1 MSTLARQYHKQI
13 ADQTLPKN
21 KTRLEILRRLEL
33 IAQSIKGLMKY
44 EQERMY
50 APRPSTPLTW
60 STALTE
66 PRIDEILS
74 LALHDQYQLRYRRNR
89 VALQP

>member
-1 MSTLARQYHKQI
+1 MQDDHAIADLLSTLARQYHKQI

-44 EQERMY
+44 EQEG
-50 APRPSTPLTW
+50 L
-60 STALTE
+60 
-66 PRIDEILS
+66 
-74 LALHDQYQLRYRRNR
+74 
-89 VALQP
+89 